1 MVIYTEWK
9 GIIKF
14 IDKHI
19 LNFILQNRLVSSWN
33 QAMTTYA
40 NGNTTTGSTD
50 EDTYEEDIANDI
62 RELELRWQEELEEQ
76 EKRWSS
82 EDDSNK

>member
-1 MVIYTEWK
+1 MNHY
-9 GIIKF
+9 
-14 IDKHI
+14 
-19 LNFILQNRLVSSWN
+19 
-33 QAMTTYA
+33 
-40 NGNTTTGSTD
+40 GNGSTGLGMT
-50 EDTYEEDIANDI
+50 EEAMYEEDIANDM

>member
-1 MVIYTEWK
+1 M
-9 GIIKF
+9 
-14 IDKHI
+14 
-19 LNFILQNRLVSSWN
+19 SSLN
-33 QAMTTYA
+33 QARAANYG
-40 NGNTTTGSTD
+40 NGNGSTMVVGGGATAE
-50 EDTYEEDIANDI
+50 EDMYEEDIANDM

>member
-1 MVIYTEWK
+1 M
-9 GIIKF
+9 
-14 IDKHI
+14 
-19 LNFILQNRLVSSWN
+19 SSLN
-33 QAMTTYA
+33 QAMSHYG
-40 NGNTTTGSTD
+40 NGNGSLGMT
-50 EDTYEEDIANDI
+50 EEAMYEEDIANDI

>member
-1 MVIYTEWK
+1 MLS
-9 GIIKF
+9 
-14 IDKHI
+14 H
-19 LNFILQNRLVSSWN
+19 
-33 QAMTTYA
+33 
-40 NGNTTTGSTD
+40 NGNSNTSGITD
-50 EDTYEEDIANDI
+50 DSMYEEDIANDM

>member
-1 MVIYTEWK
+1 
-9 GIIKF
+9 
-14 IDKHI
+14 
-19 LNFILQNRLVSSWN
+19 
-33 QAMTTYA
+33 MTTYG
-40 NGNTTTGSTD
+40 NGNTTVGSTD
-50 EDTYEEDIANDI
+50 EDMYEEDIANDM

>member
-1 MVIYTEWK
+1 M
-9 GIIKF
+9 
-14 IDKHI
+14 
-19 LNFILQNRLVSSWN
+19 NQNRIVSSLN
-33 QAMTTYA
+33 QMNYN
-40 NGNTTTGSTD
+40 NGNAGLRSA
-50 EDTYEEDIANDI
+50 EDAMYEEDIANDM

>member
-1 MVIYTEWK
+1 M
-9 GIIKF
+9 
-14 IDKHI
+14 
-19 LNFILQNRLVSSWN
+19 VSSLN
-33 QAMTTYA
+33 QAMNHYG
-40 NGNTTTGSTD
+40 NGNTGLGMT
-50 EDTYEEDIANDI
+50 EEAMYEEDIANDM

>member
-1 MVIYTEWK
+1 
-9 GIIKF
+9 
-14 IDKHI
+14 
-19 LNFILQNRLVSSWN
+19 
-33 QAMTTYA
+33 MTDD
-40 NGNTTTGSTD
+40 SM
-50 EDTYEEDIANDI
+50 YEEDIANDM

>member
-1 MVIYTEWK
+1 M
-9 GIIKF
+9 
-14 IDKHI
+14 
-19 LNFILQNRLVSSWN
+19 SSLN
-33 QAMTTYA
+33 QARANYG
-40 NGNTTTGSTD
+40 NGNVPMGAAE
-50 EDTYEEDIANDI
+50 EDMYEEDIANDM

>member
-1 MVIYTEWK
+1 M
-9 GIIKF
+9 
-14 IDKHI
+14 
-19 LNFILQNRLVSSWN
+19 SSLN
-33 QAMTTYA
+33 QARASYG
-40 NGNTTTGSTD
+40 NGNQPLGAAE
-50 EDTYEEDIANDI
+50 EDMYEEDIANDI